1 MTIQKYERRLS
12 KSPNRKTGSILI
24 KSKKR
29 KNRSILTKS
38 KKRSRSSKRKSTKK
52 IRNVLL
58 RGGECSEISDTITAE
73 DFASMDP
80 FNKLVISSG
89 RDGIEYCYD
98 FDSLASYF
106 VNYDRRHIN
115 WYTQTPFTFVQLQE
129 MRKFVDM
136 KMNIFRTDEEYQ
148 KLRLYE
154 DFDNILKGL
163 EESTVEG
170 QALAEIRANN
180 ERVAEEQAFEIYRA
194 EVARRQ
200 VADENERKRQ
210 AALELLVKQYFRKII
225 SFLLAS
231 GRFVFNL
238 PINMLNFSFF
248 AYAIAYAIYLVPRS
262 VGEDPVFEKI
272 REIVRDSPLVQ
283 EPICEVFNKYF
294 RNIIGD
300 NTC

>member
-1 MTIQKYERRLS
+1 VS
-12 KSPNRKTGSILI
+12 
-24 KSKKR
+24 
-29 KNRSILTKS
+29 
-38 KKRSRSSKRKSTKK
+38 SSKPAIYAQRKSTKK

-89 RDGIEYCYD
+89 RDGIQYCYD
-98 FDSLASYF
+98 FDSLAYNF
-106 VNYDRRHIN
+106 VNYPQRIN

-129 MRKFVDM
+129 MRKFVNM

-148 KLRLYE
+148 NLRLYE
-154 DFDNILKGL
+154 DFDTILKGL
-163 EESTVEG
+163 EESTKEG

-180 ERVAEEQAFEIYRA
+180 EGVTEEQAFEIYRA
-194 EVARRQ
+194 VAR
-200 VADENERKRQ
+200 RQ

-294 RNIIGD
+294 RMDIEKAENAVV
-300 NTC
+300 T

>member
-29 KNRSILTKS
+29 KTRSILTKS

-89 RDGIEYCYD
+89 RDGIQYCYD
-98 FDSLASYF
+98 FDSLAYNF
-106 VNYDRRHIN
+106 VNYPQRIN

-129 MRKFVDM
+129 MRKFVNM

-148 KLRLYE
+148 NLRLYE
-154 DFDNILKGL
+154 DFDTILKGL
-163 EESTVEG
+163 EESTKEG

-180 ERVAEEQAFEIYRA
+180 EGVTEEQAFEIYRA
-194 EVARRQ
+194 VAR
-200 VADENERKRQ
+200 RQ